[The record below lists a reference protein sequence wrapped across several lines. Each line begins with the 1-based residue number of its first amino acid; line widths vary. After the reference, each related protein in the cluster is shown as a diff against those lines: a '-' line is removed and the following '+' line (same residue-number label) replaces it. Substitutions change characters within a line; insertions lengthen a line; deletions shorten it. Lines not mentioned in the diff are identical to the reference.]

1 MGGTSLG
8 RAILGAILL
17 MLISL
22 LAACAPTAQGNTSSS
37 PVSAAPTA
45 RKLQVVATTTL
56 LADITRNVAGD
67 AATVTSLL
75 PVGSDPHSFEP
86 SPRDSQRIA
95 NADVLIENGVGLET
109 WLEPMIQNSGTR
121 ARRVIASEGLT
132 PREDNTH
139 AGEAKSEADQGEH
152 GHELD
157 PHMWADVQNVIAYV
171 TRIRDGLA
179 AADPANAALYQA
191 NAARYTAQLQDLD
204 AFIVQ
209 QAATLPAEKRRL
221 VTNHETFGYFADRYG
236 FELVGTVLPS
246 VSAEAQ
252 PSAQDMARLVDA
264 MKEAGGAA
272 VFTEATTNPAL
283 ATQLARDAGVRV
295 VGDLYTD
302 SLGAPGSNGDTYIKM
317 MRYDIEQIVK
327 ALK

>member
-1 MGGTSLG
+1 MRRMMRLVAAMT
-8 RAILGAILL
+8 ALL
-17 MLISL
+17 MLIGM
-22 LAACAPTAQGNTSSS
+22 AGAC
-37 PVSAAPTA
+37 SAATERVAAVPT
-45 RKLQVVATTTL
+45 RSGKVLQVVATTSI
-56 LADITRNVAGD
+56 LADLAQNVAGD
-67 AATVTSLL
+67 AATVSSLL

-109 WLEPMIQNSGTR
+109 WLEPMIQNAGTR
-121 ARRVIASEGLT
+121 AKRVVASESLT
-132 PREDNTH
+132 PRAGDTH
-139 AGEAKSEADQGEH
+139 PDAAQAADGTAEH
-152 GHELD
+152 DHELD
-157 PHMWADVQNVIAYV
+157 PHMWTDVQNAIAYV
-171 TRIRDGLA
+171 ARIRDGLA
-179 AADPANAALYQA
+179 AADPAHAAVYQA
-191 NAARYTAQLQDLD
+191 NAARYTAQLQELD

-209 QAATLPAEKRRL
+209 QAATIPADRRKL